1 MWEFDLPQGGYE
13 PRRGIRLG
21 PPKGKRAGDS
31 LSGMAP
37 TFRLEGVFSVLP
49 TAFHDDGSLDVDGTA
64 ALVRAHVAA
73 GVAGLTSLGVMGE
86 AAELSEAERAEVLS
100 TVLGAADDRPVV
112 VGVTGPTRDIV
123 SDRAIAAADA
133 GVAGVMVE
141 PDGDAAVARCGCGG
155 RRAGPAHR
163 DPGLPCRIR
172 RAAERRRPRGGG
184 ERGAARRRGQGRGAT
199 DERNGGD
206 APPRRPDLGA
216 VGGLGGLFLID
227 ELRAGATG
235 TMTGLAVPE
244 QLVAIVREFASD
256 AAAAERRW
264 TALLPLIRLEA
275 FPPFN
280 LAARKEVWRLR
291 GVIGSAHCRLA
302 GARIDDRA
310 RDDVRRALDMALAA
324 AGAIGDSSGA
334 LAGR

>member
-1 MWEFDLPQGGYE
+1 
-13 PRRGIRLG
+13 
-21 PPKGKRAGDS
+21 
-31 LSGMAP
+31 MAS

-49 TAFHDDGSLDVDGTA
+49 TAFHDDGGLDLEGTTS
-64 ALVRAHVAA
+64 LVRAHVGA

-86 AAELSEAERAEVLS
+86 AAELSESERAAVLQA
-100 TVLGAADDRPVV
+100 VLAAADGRPVV
-112 VGVTGPTRDIV
+112 VGVTGPTRDV
-123 SDRAIAAADA
+123 VADRATAATAA
-133 GVAGVMVE
+133 GVAGVMVS
-141 PDGDAAVARCGCGG
+141 PTATLSLRDAVAAAAA
-155 RRAGPAHR
+155 AGIPIVIQDFPAGSGVR
-163 DPGLPCRIR
+163 LTADDLV
-172 RAAERRRPRGGG
+172 AA
-184 ERGAARRRGQGRGAT
+184 ANGQPLVAGIKA
-199 DERNGGD
+199 E
-206 APPRRPDLGA
+206 APPTSGTVQTLRRERPDIGV

-235 TMTGLAVPE
+235 TMTGLAIPE
-244 QLVAIVREFASD
+244 QLVAIVGEFASD
-256 AAAAERRW
+256 PVAAERRW

-310 RDDVRRALDMALAA
+310 RDDVRRALDDALTAVEPL
-324 AGAIGDSSGA
+324 GETSGA

>member
-1 MWEFDLPQGGYE
+1 MIQDFPAGSGVRLSADDL
-13 PRRGIRLG
+13 
-21 PPKGKRAGDS
+21 
-31 LSGMAP
+31 
-37 TFRLEGVFSVLP
+37 
-49 TAFHDDGSLDVDGTA
+49 
-64 ALVRAHVAA
+64 VAA
-73 GVAGLTSLGVMGE
+73 ANAERLVAGIK
-86 AAELSEAERAEVLS
+86 AE
-100 TVLGAADDRPVV
+100 
-112 VGVTGPTRDIV
+112 
-123 SDRAIAAADA
+123 
-133 GVAGVMVE
+133 
-141 PDGDAAVARCGCGG
+141 
-155 RRAGPAHR
+155 
-163 DPGLPCRIR
+163 
-172 RAAERRRPRGGG
+172 
-184 ERGAARRRGQGRGAT
+184 
-199 DERNGGD
+199 
-206 APPRRPDLGA
+206 APPTSGTVETLRRDRPDLGA

-324 AGAIGDSSGA
+324 AGAIGESSGA